1 MSDPQPVQ
9 RKGITI
15 GTKRRMS
22 PDDFAAEKMRVIE
35 DNFPKHRTLHLKPND
50 GAIPRG
56 SRTEIVVTEEVLLA
70 TAHHVAQDTSKES
83 GGFLLGNRYECPN
96 TNRQYIVIDQF
107 MKAEYTEGTQ
117 VSLTFTTE
125 SWAQLTDRLD
135 GKYRGKQHIGWYH
148 SHPGMGIFLSNYDLD
163 IHKNRFANDWDV
175 ALVLDPIKH
184 EGGFFGWVEGNIN
197 PREKLDF
204 YELLDDDTRETVVA
218 WTNYTAEDPKNG
230 TAVGV
235 KAFNTQN
242 SDGTMPAPAK
252 SNVSKAAPAA
262 KGGLFGNP
270 LLLIGGAAVLLFLFL
285 GTLFAGY
292 WMFIRKTDA
301 AETNSN
307 SNVETAPVKN
317 KVLNGEK
324 IRLGK
329 DLKGYVSSNNKMT
342 VEMQIT
348 GIGDEQV
355 MEEIRKD
362 NNLQV
367 EINGQPGALEE
378 TQIVNGSILKVRA
391 STVLPA
397 DKVEAFNADKSQD
410 FSMSVDILYSGD
422 VVSKKLE
429 TKFQKSK
436 SKNDTPSLGDLVAF
450 GDVVEKNIEPRKT
463 PKPVVSDNQDS
474 QRPETDKPQQQRQ
487 NNPTTKKTPGTS
499 ESTAPTPRRGIA
511 IGGGGVE
518 IPNTPQIRVGT
529 GDGDRIRNPPED
541 KQGRTP
547 KPTPKKNRAV
557 Q

>member
-1 MSDPQPVQ
+1 MSEAQPVQ
-9 RKGITI
+9 RKGITL

-22 PDDFAAEKMRVIE
+22 PEDFAAEKMRVIE
-35 DNFPKHRTLHLKPND
+35 DNFPKHRTLHLKPNE
-50 GAIPRG
+50 GVPRG
-56 SRTEIVVTEEVLLA
+56 SNRVEIVVTEEVLLA

-163 IHKNRFANDWDV
+163 IHKNRFANEWDV
-175 ALVLDPIKH
+175 ALVLDPVRH
-184 EGGFFGWVEGNIN
+184 EGGFFGWVEGNVN

-218 WTNYTAEDPKNG
+218 WTNYTAEDPKTG
-230 TAVGV
+230 AAVGV
-235 KAFNTQN
+235 RAVNTQN
-242 SDGTMPAPAK
+242 SDGSLPAPVAANSAK
-252 SNVSKAAPAA
+252 AMPAA
-262 KGGLFGNP
+262 KGSLLGNP
-270 LLLIGGAAVLLFLFL
+270 FLLIGGAAVLLFLFL

-292 WMFIRKTDA
+292 WMFFRATSA

-307 SNVETAPVKN
+307 TTENAPVKN

-397 DKVEAFNADKSQD
+397 EKVEAFNADKSQD

-422 VVSKKLE
+422 VVSKKLD

-436 SKNDTPSLGDLVAF
+436 GKNDTPSLGDLVAF
-450 GDVVEKNIEPRKT
+450 GDVVEKNVEPRKT
-463 PKPVVSDNQDS
+463 PKPVVSDNQEP
-474 QRPETDKPQQQRQ
+474 QRPDNDKPQQKPS
-487 NNPTTKKTPGTS
+487 NPTSKKTP
-499 ESTAPTPRRGIA
+499 ESSVPTATPRK
-511 IGGGGVE
+511 
-518 IPNTPQIRVGT
+518 GT
-529 GDGDRIRNPPED
+529 AVGDGDNPASSVEREINDVLNKTENKRENQRNN
-541 KQGRTP
+541 KGAT
-547 KPTPKKNRAV
+547 PTPATRRNKAIP